1 MLRELAQKGTAILLI
16 THHIADILPE
26 MNRIVMM
33 REGRIV
39 ADGAKTTL
47 LTETHLQRLFGREI
61 ALTGRDGY
69 WNAW

>member
-1 MLRELAQKGTAILLI
+1 LAKKGTAIVLI

-26 MNRIVMM
+26 MERIVMM

-39 ADGAKTTL
+39 ADGPKSSL
-47 LTETHLQRLFGREI
+47 LTEEKLGELFGRKI
-61 ALTGRDGY
+61 AMTEREGY